1 MFFRYYES
9 FLFAVDAKQSAV
21 QTQKYML
28 RTLDSIDDVPET
40 FINVIK
46 MKERILIHSVEKS

>member
-46 MKERILIHSVEKS
+46 M

>member
-1 MFFRYYES
+1 MFFWYYES
-9 FLFAVDAKQSAV
+9 FLFAVGAKQSAV
-21 QTQKYML
+21 QVQKYTL

-46 MKERILIHSVEKS
+46 L